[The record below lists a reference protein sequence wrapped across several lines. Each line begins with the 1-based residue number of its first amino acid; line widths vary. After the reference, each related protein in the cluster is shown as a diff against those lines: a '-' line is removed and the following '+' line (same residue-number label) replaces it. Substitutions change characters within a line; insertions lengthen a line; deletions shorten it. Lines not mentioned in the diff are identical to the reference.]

1 MSASHGLSLEETLNL
16 SLRALEL
23 LLPPEK
29 LGSAEN
35 VYASAGSSDLS
46 LTFNASGSVSST
58 DSGSGFKSSDTI
70 LTR

>member
-16 SLRALEL
+16 SLEGSRALASSREAWV
-23 LLPPEK
+23 
-29 LGSAEN
+29 SAREN

-58 DSGSGFKSSDTI
+58 D
-70 LTR
+70 REVV